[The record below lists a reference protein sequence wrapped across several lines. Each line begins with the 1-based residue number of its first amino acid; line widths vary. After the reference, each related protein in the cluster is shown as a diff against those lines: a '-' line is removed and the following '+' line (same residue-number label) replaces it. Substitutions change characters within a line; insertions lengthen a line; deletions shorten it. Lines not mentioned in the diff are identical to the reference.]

1 MSWAGTAITPLA
13 VRMLTAPA
21 APLTIGPHQTWP
33 LAAVTVTVALAAV
46 LVLAAGHQPDSAA
59 ITARIKATMVS
70 RIPARSRPA
79 AAAAAPGV
87 ALAPSAVSL
96 TG

>member
-1 MSWAGTAITPLA
+1 MGSTDADGAGWTADE
-13 VRMLTAPA
+13 RTAP
-21 APLTIGPHQTWP
+21 G
-33 LAAVTVTVALAAV
+33 LAAGGGDGDSSGGGAV
-46 LVLAAGHQPDSAA
+46 LVLALAAGHQPDSAA

-70 RIPARSRPA
+70 RIPARSLPA
-79 AAAAAPGV
+79 AAAAAPGM